1 PQRPHPHRRRS
12 HLRGVPRAVGRG
24 SGLLLLPRPGDEGA
38 PPGGHRAVL
47 GERGVLAQRRR
58 DRRPPPGGAH
68 PVTHRTDGSAGPG
81 PEVSGTAKAL
91 PAWAGGLTEA
101 ELLARRPHLADLWTP
116 FVAVDA
122 AAVDHNIRLMQ
133 HWAATRGFHLMP
145 HGKTTMAPELWR
157 AQLAAGARGITL
169 ATPGQVRTVVRL
181 GFDSLMLA
189 NELVR
194 PRPCAGS
201 PTPWRRSGSTSPAGR
216 TRWPGWSGWRPRYGK
231 RARRRLPHWRY
242 AWNWARTAS
251 GPVRARCRR
260 PSRSPSAS
268 SAPPS
273 CAWPGWRGTR
283 ERSPTTGRLRHT
295 RQSPLTWSGCSSCT
309 DGSPISTTTAK
320 SWSPPAAACTSTS
333 SPTCSDR
340 CSRNSPGRP
349 GCCARAPTSSTT
361 TASTPSSPHSP
372 TANGRRRTF
381 EPR

>member
-157 AQLAAGARGITL
+157 AQRAAGARGITL

-216 TRWPGWSGWRPRYGK
+216 TRWPGWSG
-231 RARRRLPHWRY
+231 
-242 AWNWARTAS
+242 
-251 GPVRARCRR
+251 
-260 PSRSPSAS
+260 
-268 SAPPS
+268 
-273 CAWPGWRGTR
+273 
-283 ERSPTTGRLRHT
+283 
-295 RQSPLTWSGCSSCT
+295 CSSCT

-340 CSRNSPGRP
+340 CSRSSPGRP

-372 TANGRRRTF
+372 TANGR
-381 EPR
+381 